1 MGFNRLIASSM
12 HDFVLYISLL
22 KVFRVILRWADDLSS
37 GKMNSGQLLELINNL
52 VKEDGA
58 VLPTVQDKW
67 VSLHPKF
74 GLICWTES
82 KDLMEELTDVSGVYF
97 LYFGELTDTKESLS
111 GDVAKFLE
119 EIGVVSLGKV
129 ILSLSLYTGPEC

>member
-1 MGFNRLIASSM
+1 M

-37 GKMNSGQLLELINNL
+37 GKMNAGQLLELINNL

-67 VSLHPKF
+67 VSLHPNF

-97 LYFGELTDTKESLS
+97 LYFGELTDTEKENLS

-129 ILSLSLYTGPEC
+129 IHTLSLLLLVLNAGMLFN